1 MCLISI
7 TQKVSLTVGW
17 FLQVIRKRLLLLD
30 NFWRDSGLD
39 KASKT

>member
-1 MCLISI
+1 MISI

-17 FLQVIRKRLLLLD
+17 FLQVIRKRLHLLN

-39 KASKT
+39 RASRT